1 MNTKITRAALVA
13 SALIMSSGMA
23 VAGSCTEEPQDKWL
37 KEDEMKGKILE
48 MGYKIDVFKVDGT
61 CYEIYGENKDG
72 KKVEVYF
79 NPVTAAVVEEEVE

>member
-1 MNTKITRAALVA
+1 MNTTMIRMAVVAGALM
-13 SALIMSSGMA
+13 MSSGMA
-23 VAGSCTEEPQDKWL
+23 LAGSCTEEPQDKWL
-37 KEDEMKGKILE
+37 KEEDMKAKILE

-61 CYEIYGENKDG
+61 CYEIYGHNKDG